1 MKIDLFPVS
10 IYHYHV
16 AESDI
21 LCQRVIDFYAK
32 SKDRETDMVTMK
44 WHSRTTSRHINEFL
58 GGKEY
63 TNDAAKVPQS
73 LLDNLGKFIEAYHNG

>member
-1 MKIDLFPVS
+1 MSKNVTTYECEQGTLLKSYDTF
-10 IYHYHV
+10 V
-16 AESDI
+16 A
-21 LCQRVIDFYAK
+21 LK

-44 WHSRTTSRHINEFL
+44 WHSRTPRRHINEFL

-73 LLDNLGKFIEAYHNG
+73 LLDNYCKSIEAYHNG